1 MRAEQIKINNDN
13 VHAVAE
19 YVRAARELNK
29 FTKESFG
36 KKNRENSDILSIAP
50 IIDDLHKEIAIL
62 EKKLLDYEKRNHE
75 CLEES
80 GFYLY
85 LKGDRYNN
93 SPSYMG
99 KDKCLYYKG
108 ERSYVHILHKSGDG
122 RKLTLEEVNVTQ
134 YSPDNIFISTLLKED
149 GNTRTNISS
158 TEYLDAFYSGRLI
171 KITEDEWNEKK
182 AQVKKALSVLTIK
195 TDGETVKQS

>member
-1 MRAEQIKINNDN
+1 MRVEQIIINNDN
-13 VHAVAE
+13 VHSVVE

-75 CLEES
+75 CLEEG

-134 YSPDNIFISTLLKED
+134 YSPDNIFISTMLKED
-149 GNTRTNISS
+149 GNIRTNISS
-158 TEYLDAFYSGRLI
+158 TEYLDAFYSDRLI

-182 AQVKKALSVLTIK
+182 AQVKQALSALTIK
-195 TDGETVKQS
+195 TGNETVK

>member
-1 MRAEQIKINNDN
+1 MRAEQITINNDN
-13 VHAVAE
+13 VYAVVE

-62 EKKLLDYEKRNHE
+62 EKKLLDYEKRNHK
-75 CLEES
+75 CLEEG

-85 LKGDRYNN
+85 LKINRYNN
-93 SPSYMG
+93 SLSYMG

-134 YSPDNIFISTLLKED
+134 YSRDNIFISTLLKDD
-149 GNTRTNISS
+149 GNTRANISS

-182 AQVKKALSVLTIK
+182 AQVKQALNALTIK
-195 TDGETVKQS
+195 TNNENC

>member
-1 MRAEQIKINNDN
+1 MKAEKITINNDN
-13 VHAVAE
+13 VDAIVK

-75 CLEES
+75 CLEEG
-80 GFYLY
+80 GFYIY
-85 LKGDRYNN
+85 LKGDHYNN
-93 SPSYMG
+93 SPSFMG
-99 KDKCLYYKG
+99 KDKCLYYRG

-134 YSPDNIFISTLLKED
+134 YSPDNIFISTLLKDD
-149 GNTRTNISS
+149 GNTRMNISS

-182 AQVKKALSVLTIK
+182 TQVKQALNALTIK
-195 TDGETVKQS
+195 TDSEIIKQS

>member
-1 MRAEQIKINNDN
+1 MEAEKITINNDN
-13 VHAVAE
+13 VDAIVK

-62 EKKLLDYEKRNHE
+62 EKKLLDYEKRNHK
-75 CLEES
+75 CLEEG

-85 LKGDRYNN
+85 LKVDRYNN

-99 KDKCLYYKG
+99 NDKCLYYKG

-134 YSPDNIFISTLLKED
+134 YSPDNIFISTLLKDD
-149 GNTRTNISS
+149 GNTRTNVSS

-182 AQVKKALSVLTIK
+182 AQVKQALSALTIK

>member
-1 MRAEQIKINNDN
+1 MRAEQIIINNDN
-13 VHAVAE
+13 VYAVVE

-75 CLEES
+75 CLEE
-80 GFYLY
+80 GRFYLY

-93 SPSYMG
+93 SPSYIG

-134 YSPDNIFISTLLKED
+134 YSPDNIFISTLLKDD
-149 GNTRTNISS
+149 GNTRANISS

-182 AQVKKALSVLTIK
+182 AQVKQALSALTIK
-195 TDGETVKQS
+195 TDNETVNQS

>member
-1 MRAEQIKINNDN
+1 MRAEQITINNDN
-13 VHAVAE
+13 VYAVVE

-29 FTKESFG
+29 FTKESCG

-62 EKKLLDYEKRNHE
+62 EKKLLDYEKRNHK
-75 CLEES
+75 CLEEG

-85 LKGDRYNN
+85 LKVDRYNN

-99 KDKCLYYKG
+99 NDKCLYYKG

-134 YSPDNIFISTLLKED
+134 YSPDNIFISTLLKD
-149 GNTRTNISS
+149 DRNTRMNISS

-182 AQVKKALSVLTIK
+182 TQVKQALNALTIK
-195 TDGETVKQS
+195 TDSEIIKQS